1 VVVFHD
7 PHFKEPWFI
16 LVPAGSTKW
25 LPTKDV
31 IELYRERMH
40 VELTF
45 RDWKTHLGV
54 RGLRLQ
60 VDVAPR
66 LGRLLLALSMAYI
79 LAVLL
84 GSGEIAGR
92 VRAHCETLR
101 SKPRHGTRHRLG
113 ALSIGVLALS
123 LGTFQGLVHR
133 EIERILAA
141 FKRGSPLCEITR

>member
-16 LVPAGSTKW
+16 LVPAGSTEL

-84 GSGEIAGR
+84 GAGEIAAR

-113 ALSIGVLALS
+113 ALLRCTPDGIKQGFS
-123 LGTFQGLVHR
+123 LHGRWHGM
-133 EIERILAA
+133 EAA
-141 FKRGSPLCEITR
+141 